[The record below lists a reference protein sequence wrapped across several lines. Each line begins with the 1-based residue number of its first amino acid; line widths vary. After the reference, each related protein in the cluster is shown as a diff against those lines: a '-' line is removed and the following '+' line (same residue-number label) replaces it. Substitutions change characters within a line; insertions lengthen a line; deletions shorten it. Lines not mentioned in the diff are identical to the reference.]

1 MFNLFPELKSGVRRS
16 ASRPLGVACQL
27 ACESLEDRVTPTVSM
42 ITSNFNGTA
51 IPAGDYVWFSSVA
64 KVSGVGSA
72 PVTLDVTN
80 QTISFTS
87 NGTPYTL
94 NVPDSA
100 IVLNPAATQA
110 STSFGA
116 TGWSVSSPAKF
127 SGNVFLSGLG
137 WQAVNG
143 LAGGSV
149 NNITWSGNFTS
160 NTPGISVNW
169 QWAAA
174 VYTEF
179 TSNMSGIQVKTVDD
193 NHEDVYQNSDHA
205 GTPENFKSFV
215 TGGARGGGGS
225 NWTGSYSGTVTVPP
239 GVNTTPQ
246 PGSISGQVQFISVK
260 YSDQIIGQSGAVV
273 TLTDSLGNVV
283 ATATTNL
290 LGNFSF
296 TNVQP
301 GTYTLSISVPA
312 GSTAEMTLAGSLGG
326 TWFSNTIAGTEGFSG
341 VTVGSGQLATG
352 YDILFNE
359 N

>member
-1 MFNLFPELKSGVRRS
+1 VFEWLSSLRSGGRRD
-16 ASRPLGVACQL
+16 SRPIGLTCQL
-27 ACESLEDRVTPTVSM
+27 RCESLEDRTTPTVSM
-42 ITSNFNGTA
+42 INSNFNGTA

-64 KVSGVGSA
+64 KVSGAGSA

-94 NVPDSA
+94 TVPNST
-100 IVLNPAATQA
+100 IVLNPATTQA
-110 STSFGA
+110 STSFGGG
-116 TGWSVSSPAKF
+116 GWSISSPSNF

-149 NNITWSGNFTS
+149 KNITWTADFNSD
-160 NTPGISVNW
+160 TPGISVNW

-174 VYTEF
+174 VYTQF
-179 TSNMSGIQVKTVDD
+179 PSNMSAIQVKTVDD

-205 GTPENFKSFV
+205 GTPENLKSFV

-225 NWTGSYSGTVTVPP
+225 NWTGSYSGTASVKPGAMTVE
-239 GVNTTPQ
+239 T
-246 PGSISGQVQFISVK
+246 PGSISGAVQFISQK
-260 YSDQIIGQSGAVV
+260 FFNTPIGQSGITV

-283 ATATTNL
+283 ATTVT
-290 LGNFSF
+290 GNYGAFSF
-296 TNVQP
+296 SNVTP
-301 GTYTLSISVPA
+301 GTYTLTISVLQ
-312 GSTAEMTLAGSLGG
+312 GSTAQMTSSGSAGG
-326 TWFSNTIAGTEGFSG
+326 TWFSNTGAGTEGFSG
-341 VTVGSGQLATG
+341 IVVGSGQMATG
-352 YDILFNE
+352 YDIQFNE

>member
-1 MFNLFPELKSGVRRS
+1 MFDLFPELKSGVRRS
-16 ASRPLGVACQL
+16 ASRPLGLACRL

-64 KVSGVGSA
+64 KVSGVSSA

-87 NGTPYTL
+87 NGTPYML
-94 NVPDSA
+94 NVPDST
-100 IVLNPAATQA
+100 IVLNPTSMQA
-110 STSFGA
+110 STTFGA
-116 TGWSVSSPAKF
+116 NGWSVSTPSKF

-143 LAGGSV
+143 LTGGSV
-149 NNITWSGNFTS
+149 NNITWSGDFTS

-169 QWAAA
+169 QWGAA
-174 VYTEF
+174 VYTQF

-193 NHEDVYQNSDHA
+193 NHEDIYQNSDHA

-225 NWTGSYSGTVTVPP
+225 NWTGSYSGTATVPP
-239 GVNTTPQ
+239 GVNTTPK

-260 YSDQIIGQSGAVV
+260 FSDQIEGQSGAVV
-273 TLTDSLGNVV
+273 SLIDSMGNVV
-283 ATATTNL
+283 ATTTTDL

-296 TNVQP
+296 MNVQP
-301 GTYTLSISVPA
+301 GTYSLTISVPP
-312 GSTAEMTLAGSLGG
+312 GSIAEMTSPGTAGGA
-326 TWFSNTIAGTEGFSG
+326 WFSNTALGTEGFTG
-341 VTVGSGQLATG
+341 ITVGSGQMATG

-359 N
+359 T